1 MAEADDDSASEDQW
15 LYGDSN
21 PDHLNENPENGI
33 EDGSKNIHAFIN
45 PDGPPSDEPHVS
57 LFNSSFTS

>member
-21 PDHLNENPENGI
+21 PDHLNENPENGV

-57 LFNSSFTS
+57 LNSSYTS